1 MNLSRVGLSA
11 ACMAASMTLG
21 AGAAHAAQGLPK
33 QQQAVV
39 QEGTGGPEVL
49 KVEKVPVPKPG
60 SGQVLIRVYAA
71 ALNPADYGQL
81 GRPPPAGNRQ
91 VAGLDIS
98 GVIVAV
104 GPDVTDRSVRQ
115 AVFGIADRIGA
126 LAPGREANVVV
137 WSGDP
142 FELSTRAEHVLVRG
156 REYTEPLREDLL
168 TQRYKT
174 LPPKY

>member
-11 ACMAASMTLG
+11 ACMAASITLG
-21 AGAAHAAQGLPK
+21 AGAHAAQGLPK

-39 QEGTGGPEVL
+39 QEGAGGPEGL

-81 GRPPPAGNRQ
+81 GRPPPAGTRQ
-91 VAGLDIS
+91 IAGLDIS

-104 GPDVTDRSVRQ
+104 GPDVTDRSVRMP
-115 AVFGIADRIGA
+115 VFGIADRTAGINGA
-126 LAPGREANVVV
+126 
-137 WSGDP
+137 
-142 FELSTRAEHVLVRG
+142 
-156 REYTEPLREDLL
+156 
-168 TQRYKT
+168 
-174 LPPKY
+174 